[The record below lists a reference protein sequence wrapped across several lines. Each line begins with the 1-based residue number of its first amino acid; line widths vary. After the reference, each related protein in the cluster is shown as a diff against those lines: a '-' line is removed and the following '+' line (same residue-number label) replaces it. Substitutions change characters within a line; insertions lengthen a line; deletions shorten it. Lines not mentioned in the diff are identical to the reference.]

1 MYKNVT
7 YVVSISLMSL
17 FMSISAFALGTNAEK
32 HVEMSAESFALND
45 EVILSV
51 TLEHDKGWHTYWK
64 NPGDAGLTSKFK
76 FTIDGKETKLEEY
89 PWPTPKRY
97 IESGNI
103 LAYGYGKIQHYFFKL
118 KKDFNIKSVKIHGH
132 WLVCKDICI
141 PGEDKVE
148 LKLIQALGS
157 TQNHK
162 IENKT
167 LVKAFYGLP
176 KKSKA
181 PKNLE
186 LFLTKAQD
194 ENKLVL
200 QYTFS
205 NIDISQFNRDANL
218 LTPYLIGLFDYKHEH
233 LFLDEK
239 NKTLYGRMYLD
250 WNGIYEDPEM
260 PLAKDGLFGKPIK
273 ANFLLQ
279 FNKNQKPQ
287 IISQEF
293 KSFSV
298 GGDKSLNEFLKTL
311 TPLNAVKKNND
322 AEATLAGKNL
332 LSFIIFAFL
341 GGLIL
346 NLMPCVLPVISLKL
360 FGLIAHSDEPQGSI
374 LKHNLAYTAGV
385 ISTFMLL
392 GAAIVFLKSTGE
404 KIGWGFQ
411 LQSPGFVF
419 GMLIVLLVM
428 AMNMLGLF
436 EFITPGGKTLGN
448 AQVKKG
454 FSGDFLNGVLATI
467 LSTPCSAPFLGTA
480 LTFAFTTGTAG
491 IFIIFLFVGLG
502 LAFPFILT
510 GIFPKTVSFLP
521 KPGAWMDKLKN
532 ILGFTLILTFIW
544 LYDVFMN
551 IVDFNYFGIYY
562 NAIFASIFMSFFF
575 RKKITKALILNI
587 FFFAIPIAL
596 TINTISNNGLAV
608 YDGPSEVSKGS
619 SLNWEKWSE
628 AKMQELASESKWVF
642 IDFTAKWC
650 LTCKVNKKIV
660 FNTDAFSK
668 LVKEKEV
675 SLLIADWT
683 KRDDYITDF
692 LQKYSIVGVP
702 AYFLQS
708 PSGKVIHLGET
719 VSISKIKE
727 TIKANQ

>member
-1 MYKNVT
+1 MYKIVT
-7 YVVSISLMSL
+7 SFFIYSLLISFQAL
-17 FMSISAFALGTNAEK
+17 ALGTNAEK
-32 HVEMSAESFALND
+32 HVEMSAESFAIND

-51 TLEHDKGWHTYWK
+51 TLVHDKSWHTYWK
-64 NPGDAGLTSKFK
+64 NPGDAGLTTKFM
-76 FTIDGKETKLEEY
+76 FNIDGKKVTLDEY

-97 IESGNI
+97 IEAGNI
-103 LAYGYGKIQHYFFKL
+103 LAYGYGKTQHYFFKL
-118 KKDFNIKSVKIHGH
+118 KKDFNMKSIKIHGQ

-148 LKLIQALGS
+148 VNLVQALGK

-162 IENKT
+162 TEIST
-167 LVKAFYGLP
+167 LISAFKALP
-176 KKSKA
+176 KKLKA

-205 NIDISQFNRDANL
+205 NINIENFDRDANL
-218 LTPYLIGLFDYKHEH
+218 LTPYLVDLFDYKHESI
-233 LFLDEK
+233 FYDEE

-260 PLAKDGLFGKPIK
+260 LLSNTGLFDKPIK
-273 ANFLLQ
+273 TSFLLQ
-279 FNKNQKPQ
+279 FDKTKNPQ
-287 IISQEF
+287 IISHQF
-293 KSFSV
+293 KNFSLK
-298 GGDKSLNEFLKTL
+298 GDKSLNEFLKKL
-311 TPLNAVKKNND
+311 TPLNAVKKTTQ
-322 AEATLAGKNL
+322 TLEGKNIL
-332 LSFIIFAFL
+332 YFILFAFL

-360 FGLIAHSDEPQGSI
+360 FGLIAHSDESKGSI

-385 ISTFMLL
+385 ISTFMAL
-392 GAAIVFLKSTGE
+392 GAVIIFLKSTGE

-411 LQSPGFVF
+411 LQSPSFVF
-419 GMLIVLLVM
+419 AMLIVLLIM
-428 AMNMLGLF
+428 SMNMLGLF
-436 EFITPGGKTLGN
+436 EFITPGGRTLGN
-448 AQVKKG
+448 AELKKG

-480 LTFAFTTGTAG
+480 LTFAFTTGTVG
-491 IFIIFLFVGLG
+491 IFLIFFFVGLG

-510 GIFPKTVSFLP
+510 GVFPKTVSFLP

-562 NAIFASIFMSFFF
+562 NAIFASLFMAFFF
-575 RKKITKALILNI
+575 RKKITQVFIWNLIL
-587 FFFAIPIAL
+587 FAIPIAI
-596 TINTISNNGLAV
+596 TVSTISSDGL
-608 YDGPSEVSKGS
+608 EVSDETS
-619 SLNWEKWSE
+619 QVSNNSELDWEKWSE

-642 IDFTAKWC
+642 VDFTAKWC
-650 LTCKVNKKIV
+650 LTCKVNKKLV
-660 FNTDAFSK
+660 FNTDAFLK
-668 LVKEKEV
+668 LIEDEDI
-675 SLLIADWT
+675 SLLVADWT

-692 LQKYSIVGVP
+692 LQKYNIVGVP

-719 VSISKIKE
+719 ISISKLREAIKS
-727 TIKANQ
+727 NQ